1 VSAPRALAT
10 FLAGML
16 AAGILASA
24 GRSLPPPPLAGLDEL
39 EVWWRVQ
46 GTPVAVLATV
56 RLMGLALSVYLTALG
71 AIAALAAITR
81 WSWAEGLTRTVS
93 TAGAR
98 RFLLGG
104 GLVASLSVSSVGAS
118 TSPTVFDLTD
128 IGEAGSG
135 FEIRDLGPETVDPL
149 PRSSPEVSPDPP
161 PRSSPEVS
169 LDPPRT
175 SFLEVSPDPPRTSFL
190 EPLEV
195 PALDIPRSSPAITRP
210 DAGSDATWIVE
221 RGDHLWRIA
230 AETVADRDLGRS
242 EETIV
247 TYWLALIELNRD
259 VIGDDPDLIHPGQV
273 IRLPDRGISR
283 GGS

>member
-118 TSPTVFDLTD
+118 ISPTVFDLTD

-161 PRSSPEVS
+161 
-169 LDPPRT
+169 RT
-175 SFLEVSPDPPRTSFL
+175 SFLA
-190 EPLEV
+190 PLEV

-221 RGDHLWRIA
+221 RGDHLWRVA